1 MDLDGIGDVCDED
14 IDGDGVGNDLVIE
27 IEKVLIVIKILWLIW
42 KIFICYYCIKL
53 LCIVIKCSMLIL
65 CFLIVISIGGDM
77 YLCCD

>member
-14 IDGDGVGNDLVIE
+14 IDGDGVGNDLVRE

-42 KIFICYYCIKL
+42 LIFICYYCIKL

-65 CFLIVISIGGDM
+65 CFLIVICIGGDM